1 MNFSM
6 MQKYEMLCKSMNFS
20 IMQKYEMFLG
30 NVLWYDLNSA
40 SMG

>member
-1 MNFSM
+1 M

-20 IMQKYEMFLG
+20 MMQKYEMFLG